1 MQCVQ
6 YQGRTGNF
14 TRKRG
19 DMMGELPLYLE
30 DQTEENI
37 LQRMLA
43 RVPSDMDISEGSF
56 MWDAAAPAAF
66 MLSEAAV
73 WAQQVLTRGFAATAY
88 GEYLD
93 LRCAEHGVVRRE
105 AAPAA
110 GTVIF
115 TGTPGKLVP
124 SGTIVATPADEISGE
139 NSIEFATTGDVVLGE
154 DGLGAGAV
162 RAVTAGKNGNVPGGT
177 ITVMTSSIS
186 GVSAVRNELET
197 RGGADIES
205 DESLLERFLGK
216 VRSPGTS
223 GNKAQYRQW
232 AFEQPGVGGVQV
244 HSLWKGPGTVGI
256 YLLDSEKRAA
266 GAEAVEAVQKYIDPT
281 QDGQGQGTAPAGPVV
296 TVMAA
301 EEVPLNI
308 SVKLTLAKG
317 SSLANVKT
325 MIEKG
330 IRDYLKTVAFVDPL
344 VRYTRIAAVLL
355 DLSAIIDY
363 TDLTINGVGNT
374 NLEIPPGKVAVLG
387 TVNVDE

>member
-1 MQCVQ
+1 
-6 YQGRTGNF
+6 
-14 TRKRG
+14 
-19 DMMGELPLYLE
+19 MGELPLYLE

-43 RVPSDMDISEGSF
+43 RVPSDIDISEGSF

-66 MLSEAAV
+66 MLSEAAL
-73 WAQQVLTRGFAATAY
+73 WAQQMLNRGFAATAY
-88 GEYLD
+88 GDYLD

-115 TGTPGKLVP
+115 TGTPGSLIP

-139 NSIEFATTGDVVLGE
+139 NSIDFATNRDVVLGE
-154 DGLGAGAV
+154 DGLGSVPV
-162 RAVTAGKNGNVPGGT
+162 RAVVAGKNGNVPGGT
-177 ITVMTSSIS
+177 ITVMTSSVS
-186 GVSAVRNELET
+186 GISAVTNEIET

-205 DESLLERFLGK
+205 DESLLARFLEK

-244 HSLWKGPGTVGI
+244 QSLWKGPGTVGI

-266 GAEAVEAVQKYIDPT
+266 GSEVVQAVQHYIDPT
-281 QDGQGQGTAPAGPVV
+281 QDGQGQGAAPAGAVV

-308 SVKLTLAKG
+308 SVKLTLAGG
-317 SSLANVKT
+317 SILANVKT

-330 IRDYLKTVAFVDPL
+330 IRDYLKTVAFTDPL

-355 DLSAIIDY
+355 DLSSIIDY
-363 TDLTINGVGNT
+363 ADLTINGVSNT
-374 NLEIPPGKVAVLG
+374 NLEIPQGKVAVLG
-387 TVNVDE
+387 TVNVGE